1 MSTSQTKEDLI
12 KEINESSFFYGEISD
27 ELKKDTDIARTLI
40 KKNGSDGFD
49 KIDHSFKVNKEIL
62 LLAYEQDNSGWNS
75 YASKENY
82 VPEEFINDVEI
93 VSAAVKAGW
102 SLDKVTDDLKND
114 KSVLMAAVQNNPR
127 TFEKLTDE
135 QRNDEE
141 ILLAAME
148 SKNGGSFYKLNLFF

>member
-1 MSTSQTKEDLI
+1 MRWTPHLT
-12 KEINESSFFYGEISD
+12 
-27 ELKKDTDIARTLI
+27 I
-40 KKNGSDGFD
+40 KKYLRPNQKYAQNGSDGFD

-114 KSVLMAAVQNNPR
+114 KDKVLALSLKDV
-127 TFEKLTDE
+127 EKIIEEKKKNWLQLT
-135 QRNDEE
+135 
-141 ILLAAME
+141 L
-148 SKNGGSFYKLNLFF
+148 KV